1 MANEDPK
8 AVATILSFAET
19 YLKRPLTVVERQV
32 LEAFVQNKSVDLVQ
46 ASQNSIDQARQRALD
61 VIQADEQRTR
71 QLIEQLTG
79 PAAPGPDNPQTR
91 DLLLQQLLSA
101 AGSQAQV
108 QAPAQAPASAPAP
121 ASPPPAPADDPA
133 LKALIGTLVQQE
145 VKAAI
150 EARMAELAQKVE
162 DTLKQV
168 TAGSGQ

>member
-71 QLIEQLTG
+71 QLIEQLAG

-108 QAPAQAPASAPAP
+108 QAAASAPAP
-121 ASPPPAPADDPA
+121 ASPPPAPAPADDPA
-133 LKALIGTLVQQE
+133 LKALISTLVQQE

-162 DTLKQV
+162 GTLKQV

>member
-71 QLIEQLTG
+71 QLIEQLAG

-101 AGSQAQV
+101 AGAQAQV
-108 QAPAQAPASAPAP
+108 QGPASAPTP
-121 ASPPPAPADDPA
+121 AAAPPAPADDPA
-133 LKALIGTLVQQE
+133 LKALISTLVQQE

>member
-71 QLIEQLTG
+71 QLIEQLAG

-101 AGSQAQV
+101 AGAQAQV
-108 QAPAQAPASAPAP
+108 QAPASAPAPTP

-168 TAGSGQ
+168 TAGTGQ

>member
-71 QLIEQLTG
+71 QLIEQLAG

-108 QAPAQAPASAPAP
+108 QAAASAPAP